1 MASLYSVSRKTGKAW
16 KIELSDSEA
25 RTFITLGKM
34 PKKTAELCLSMV
46 EQIQAANAAGQS
58 YSVEVALWTANIGD
72 ELHAK
77 LVNAGLLRQRQ
88 RRTLGTFIA
97 DYVTER
103 TDWKE
108 RTLATFSTSKNLM
121 LDFFDRNTPIEKIT
135 ADNAVAFRL
144 GLEKKYSEATISK
157 IIKHCRQVFNLAKR
171 RKLIADSPFETV
183 KTGSQKNSARRHF
196 VTMDE
201 YQRLLEGCTNTK
213 QRLIIAL
220 ARIGGLR
227 CPSELCGLRWSEIDW
242 VGKWFWV
249 HSTRTEHHEGKD
261 KRQVPLFPELER
273 RFQDLYDTLSEGC
286 NDLVFPE
293 ESDIPPVISPKK
305 SLSSWIHKVANR
317 AGVKLWKKPFQNCR
331 SSRDTEL
338 RKRHPAHLVNRWI
351 GHTQEVAEDFY
362 IQDLPSDFIDAYNA
376 EKNGAKIG
384 AEHAGTGYSVV
395 EGGKKTAP
403 NSAPDFPVFQ
413 GCATEYTEKQG
424 LRENLPLAGAGLEPA
439 RPYGQGIL
447 NP

>member
-88 RRTLGTFIA
+88 RRTLETFIS
-97 DYVTER
+97 DYIEER
-103 TDWKE
+103 SDWKE

-376 EKNGAKIG
+376 EKNGG
-384 AEHAGTGYSVV
+384 NSAGESDGMGCFGVDV
-395 EGGKKTAP
+395 GKKSPAVFPPGTP
-403 NSAPDFPVFQ
+403 TISGICNEMHCNSRTPKKLPISR
-413 GCATEYTEKQG
+413 GGTRTRTT
-424 LRENLPLAGAGLEPA
+424 LR
-439 RPYGQGIL
+439 
-447 NP
+447 